1 MFPEQIR
8 ASAAGKDLPLPR
20 VISNILFTFGLDN
33 ISRRNENK
41 MKPATSEGVID
52 RKLSLSVAQW
62 TQFIEHDLSRTVSRS
77 MGETMLQYLFEKD
90 LVYFL
95 SSERSSDRMLRPW
108 ICANTAEISPP
119 LLSTTADS
127 QRWSSLSSTPCHLL
141 ELREISV
148 GDWRSAQTRQHQP
161 GELSMKAFRYTPFQD
176 NSSDHQFVLISFI
189 DS

>member
-95 SSERSSDRMLRPW
+95 SSERSSDRMLRP
-108 ICANTAEISPP
+108 
-119 LLSTTADS
+119 
-127 QRWSSLSSTPCHLL
+127 
-141 ELREISV
+141 
-148 GDWRSAQTRQHQP
+148 
-161 GELSMKAFRYTPFQD
+161 
-176 NSSDHQFVLISFI
+176 
-189 DS
+189 